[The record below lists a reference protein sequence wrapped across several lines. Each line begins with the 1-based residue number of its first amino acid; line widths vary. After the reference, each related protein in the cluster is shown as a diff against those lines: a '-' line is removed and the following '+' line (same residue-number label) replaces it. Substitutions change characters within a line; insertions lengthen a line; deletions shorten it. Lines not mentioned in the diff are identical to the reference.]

1 MTEQHFADREQL
13 TDLLNSQKFMTE
25 RYNSNLNEAA
35 TPAFRSTLTS
45 ILAEEQEIQNRI
57 FNQMN
62 ERGFYNVCKA
72 EEQKI
77 QKTKDQYA
85 PKCASCKN

>member
-1 MTEQHFADREQL
+1 MNNQCFADREQL
-13 TDLLNSQKFMTE
+13 TDLLNSQKFLTE

-35 TPAFRSTLTS
+35 TPEFRATLTS
-45 ILAEEQEIQNRI
+45 ILAEEQEIQNKI
-57 FNQMN
+57 FNEMN

-77 QKTKDQYA
+77 QKTKEQYA
-85 PKCASCKN
+85 PKCACAK

>member
-1 MTEQHFADREQL
+1 MNNQSFADREQL
-13 TDLLNSQKFMTE
+13 TDLLNSQKFTTGI
-25 RYNSNLNEAA
+25 YNGNLNEAA
-35 TPAFRSTLTS
+35 TPEVRATLTS
-45 ILAEEQEIQNRI
+45 ILAEEQQIQNRI
-57 FNQMN
+57 FNEMS

-85 PKCASCKN
+85 PKCACAR

>member
-1 MTEQHFADREQL
+1 MNNQCFADREQL
-13 TDLLNSQKFMTE
+13 TDLLNSQKFLTE
-25 RYNSNLNEAA
+25 RYNSSLNEAA
-35 TPAFRSTLTS
+35 TPEFRATLTS
-45 ILAEEQEIQNRI
+45 ILAEEQQIQNRI
-57 FNQMN
+57 FNEMN

-85 PKCASCKN
+85 PKCTCVK